1 MPYKKMPKNLQKTH
15 IFIIF
20 ATVFDCKRQRLDT
33 TNNEILLI

>member
-1 MPYKKMPKNLQKTH
+1 MPKNLQETH

-20 ATVFDCKRQRLDT
+20 ATVLDCNRQRLDT